1 MKAVPTALEVR
12 PVVASDDPG
21 YPTAD
26 ELGREWL
33 EDDADRCTVMPAIA
47 SALLS
52 ALGVAACGTSQPAP
66 APSPPPPPP
75 PPSLTVAEPAAVS
88 TLATAPDPEPSPPV
102 EPLPEPQPQL
112 PVASTAGAGLPH
124 AFSWEKSALP
134 IEWHPYGTG
143 EPARL
148 SEDAARAAVGQV
160 FAAAG
165 IRLARNVSFR
175 RPGITCELDGYDASN
190 RVGYVFVSWQDL
202 EDPIGF
208 RGKGDKDAAKALSHE
223 EIRALMELE
232 KSGQEHVVVISYQDD
247 RFSWGYS
254 DNKSEQQALSK
265 LHQALRSYVAW
276 LRSQRAL

>member
-1 MKAVPTALEVR
+1 MKAARTELEVR
-12 PVVASDDPG
+12 PVAAPDDPG
-21 YPTAD
+21 YPTAR
-26 ELGREWL
+26 ELGQEWL
-33 EDDADRCTVMPAIA
+33 EDDADPLTVLPAIA

-52 ALGVAACGTSQPAP
+52 AIGVAACGTSQPAP
-66 APSPPPPPP
+66 APPPP

-88 TLATAPDPEPSPPV
+88 TLATAPEPEPAPPV
-102 EPLPEPQPQL
+102 EAQPEPPPQL

-124 AFSWEKSALP
+124 AFSWEKSSLP

-148 SEDAARAAVGQV
+148 SEDAARAAVEQV
-160 FAAAG
+160 FSAAG
-165 IRLARNVSFR
+165 IHLARNVPFR
-175 RPGITCELDGYDASN
+175 RPGITCELDGYDASKK
-190 RVGYVFVSWQDL
+190 VGYVFVSWQDL

-208 RGKGDKDAAKALSHE
+208 RGKGDKDAAKALSHN
-223 EIRALMELE
+223 EIRALLELE

-247 RFSWGYS
+247 RFSWRYT
-254 DNKSEQQALSK
+254 DNKSEQQALLK